1 MYSFK
6 TPHQWFGVTQDVILE
21 KLVQHVEKIVLD
33 QSFDNQL
40 IQIVLE
46 TNDKEYYTHT
56 RHTQI
61 KGNLTQLRF
70 FTKHKFKI
78 KLTS

>member
-46 TNDKEYYTHT
+46 TNDKEYYTHDT
-56 RHTQI
+56 LKSKAI
-61 KGNLTQLRF
+61 
-70 FTKHKFKI
+70 
-78 KLTS
+78 